1 MSDGSSHSKLVFA
14 LCAALGLALLAIAFL
29 AGRESA
35 RPATHA
41 QSQPPPVLRVE
52 SETRGEA
59 ASSRDPWQLRDEEY
73 ASIDAQRGS
82 DERIDKRPDD
92 TIVLSNIKREDRIAI
107 DPIDDRVSGP
117 GSAPSNSP
125 DAATEYFLQ
134 MDAIRSNAGAGDPNA
149 FAMDL
154 IKGGLGGATSGFDQL
169 IADTDR
175 MTEEI
180 GQVIPP
186 PSCVGYHEA
195 TLESLAEARGMLDS
209 MKGAITTRDLQALNA
224 IALQAS
230 ELEARTKALAALQEQ
245 IRGSSL

>member
-1 MSDGSSHSKLVFA
+1 MADGSSHSKLVFA
-14 LCAALGLALLAIAFL
+14 LSAALGLALLAIAFL

-35 RPATHA
+35 RPTTDA
-41 QSQPPPVLRVE
+41 QSQPPPVPRLE
-52 SETRGEA
+52 PEAGSEAT
-59 ASSRDPWQLRDEEY
+59 SSRDPWRLRDEEY
-73 ASIDAQRGS
+73 ASIDAHRGS
-82 DERIDKRPDD
+82 VAGINERPDG
-92 TIVLSNIKREDRIAI
+92 TIVLSNTKREDRTAI
-107 DPIDDRVSGP
+107 DPMDDRAPGP
-117 GSAPSNSP
+117 QTAPSNSG
-125 DAATEYFLQ
+125 DAVSEYFLQ
-134 MDAIRSNAGAGDPNA
+134 MDAIRSNAGAGDPNT

-180 GQVIPP
+180 KQVLPP
-186 PSCVGYHEA
+186 PTCVVYHEA

-209 MKGAITTRDLQALNA
+209 MKDAITTQDLQALNA

-245 IRGSSL
+245 IRSSTR